1 MEFFKYG
8 GIALA
13 ALCGLVLLIL
23 AFKSGKPLR
32 ILLLNAFLGISVLIL
47 IPYNPFYRGAYTDK
61 SVDGRLIGRFR
72 NSRGRSVCD
81 AAVNIQCLNFA

>member
-1 MEFFKYG
+1 M
-8 GIALA
+8 
-13 ALCGLVLLIL
+13 LCGLVLLIF

-32 ILLLNAFLGISVLIL
+32 ILLLNAASGDFGADSYK
-47 IPYNPFYRGAYTDK
+47 PHNPFYRGAYTDK
-61 SVDGRLIGRFR
+61 SVDGRLLGRFR